1 MTEHSWIY
9 HNTDEQRCT
18 RCGKLATELTQQ
30 HAQQF
35 APCEGPPMSTY
46 DIILRI
52 AGRIRAAHPQ
62 DADKLLFVAS
72 EVQWLETRI
81 NELVSDEIAAQGL
94 AQTAKLNKFNK

>member
-1 MTEHSWIY
+1 MTEHNWIY
-9 HNTDEQRCT
+9 FGTDSQRCT
-18 RCGKLATELTQQ
+18 RCGKLATELTPQ
-30 HAQQF
+30 HTQQF
-35 APCEGPPMSTY
+35 APCERPPMSTY

-52 AGRIRAAHPQ
+52 AGRIRADHPH